1 MRKSLRRLTWVLLA
15 LGVFIVLSPIF
26 FCGWTLIGYPFFYR
40 VTLPTY
46 PGAQEI
52 GVTRSVEHANS
63 SAETRY
69 LWSEASFEDIRS
81 YYENLTLPVVTP
93 QYGLNA
99 ESRQY
104 YRTVFNPLG
113 GVVPIVTAEFGGEIK
128 NASSSLYCY
137 YRLKYECVQIEVID
151 FGDSDP
157 VRLPQSSAQFAPSR
171 TLEPPQLRGGRLI
184 IYIYLIDGA

>member
-1 MRKSLRRLTWVLLA
+1 MRKGFRSLTWVLLA
-15 LGVFIVLSPIF
+15 LGVFVVLSPIL

-46 PGAQEI
+46 PDAREI

-63 SAETRY
+63 SAETFY
-69 LWSEASFEDIRS
+69 LWSEDSFENIRS
-81 YYENLTLPVVTP
+81 YYEQLAAPVVTP
-93 QYGLNA
+93 QHGFDRENR
-99 ESRQY
+99 EY
-104 YRTVFNPLG
+104 YRTVFNPFG
-113 GVVPIVTAEFGGEIK
+113 GAVPIVTAEFSEHIE
-128 NASSSLYCY
+128 NASSNLYCY

-157 VRLPQSSAQFAPSR
+157 VLLPQGGAFAPSR

-184 IYIYLIDGA
+184 IYIYLTDGA